1 MTKSGLST
9 TGTVSRQKFRISV
22 TGKGEVT
29 INLYRHLSPS
39 TLLRINKIVP
49 FETHAVRQNWTVVMP
64 TNVIAGKE
72 KTRDEFKR
80 GEIAFGLQ
88 EAAIVFFL
96 RDMRVNRKYNI
107 LGAVE
112 AGLDVLDNIAHSE
125 TVKVER
131 LE

>member
-1 MTKSGLST
+1 MST
-9 TGTVSRQKFRISV
+9 TGTVSKQKFRVTI

-29 INLYRHLSPS
+29 LNLYRHLSPS

-49 FETHAVRQNWTVVMP
+49 FETHAVRQNETVVMP
-64 TNVIAGKE
+64 TNIIAGKE

-88 EAAIVFFL
+88 EVAMIFFL
-96 RDMRVNRKYNI
+96 KDMRVSRKYNI

-112 AGLDVLDNIAHSE
+112 SGLDVLDNVVHSE
-125 TVKVER
+125 TARVER